1 MVTRQSPAV
10 LAREILSE
18 VKQKGNNRYLND
30 LQTTSVLL
38 VVVLFVEIKKIKRN
52 TFLLVI
58 LLYPHEIPC
67 ILLYCFRLLHRG
79 ILFRSTERSIFF
91 FFGILWVTPCGM
103 NLFFESFTQLQ

>member
-52 TFLLVI
+52 TFF
-58 LLYPHEIPC
+58 C
-67 ILLYCFRLLHRG
+67 
-79 ILFRSTERSIFF
+79 
-91 FFGILWVTPCGM
+91 
-103 NLFFESFTQLQ
+103 